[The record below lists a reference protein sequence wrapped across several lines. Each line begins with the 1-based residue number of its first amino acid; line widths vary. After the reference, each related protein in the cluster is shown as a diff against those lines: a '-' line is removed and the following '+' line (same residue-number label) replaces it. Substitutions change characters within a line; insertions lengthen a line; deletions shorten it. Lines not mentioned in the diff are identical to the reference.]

1 MTTTVAAIYENGILR
16 LLAPLPLPDNTPVE
30 VTVDVPSNLGKE
42 DSRQRIRAALVAAG
56 LSRAQPETW
65 QGPLPLSP
73 ADRRALAEQIA
84 AGRPLSEIIDEEREG
99 R

>member
-1 MTTTVAAIYENGILR
+1 MATTVSAIYENGVLR
-16 LLAPLPLPDNTPVE
+16 LLAPLPLPEHTPVE

-56 LSRAQPETW
+56 LSRAQPEAW

-73 ADRRALAEQIA
+73 AERRALAEQIA

>member
-16 LLAPLPLPDNTPVE
+16 LLAPLPLPENTPVE

-42 DSRQRIRAALVAAG
+42 DPRQRIRAALIAAG
-56 LSRAQPETW
+56 LSRAQPEPW
-65 QGPLPLSP
+65 QGPPPLSP
-73 ADRRALAEQIA
+73 ADRRALAERVT
-84 AGRPLSEIIDEEREG
+84 AGRPLSEIIDEEREE

>member
-1 MTTTVAAIYENGILR
+1 M
-16 LLAPLPLPDNTPVE
+16 
-30 VTVDVPSNLGKE
+30 
-42 DSRQRIRAALVAAG
+42 SRPTWVKRIRDSGFEQRSSLPGQVAHNQRPG
-56 LSRAQPETW
+56 RVPCLS
-65 QGPLPLSP
+65 L